1 MNSQLMKFFRNQKE
15 KKYIVRWSGYET
27 DKEHVTLINFDD
39 IPELDLPEKNSFLDI
54 SPSQQ
59 SSLLKELPF
68 YE

>member
-27 DKEHVTLINFDD
+27 DKENVTLINFDD